1 MDLCGDEM
9 SQSDSLKKQRAWALR
24 REGYLKKE
32 FRDRMGDLEGRIIH
46 LEELLRTG
54 PFRSVDETHRGD

>member
-1 MDLCGDEM
+1 M

-32 FRDRMGDLEGRIIH
+32 FRDRMGDLEKRLIAV
-46 LEELLRTG
+46 EVLLRLRIEKDTEIED
-54 PFRSVDETHRGD
+54 RRGD